1 MLSKIKRWYLFSRRG
16 SYFMLLMVCLPV
28 LLLAGF
34 GGFAIIKHGY
44 GLIFIGSLLLSTLL
58 GLLPLWWRR
67 RPLTPVPNQPIALDL
82 QQAVTTPE
90 YWSEFDQGIQQQ
102 LLPVISG
109 LVQAP
114 IAWSQLH
121 IVGLKVLR
129 STAEQYQQNNQH
141 AEWAFTAP
149 ELLTAVEQASQRL
162 QQLLDEHVPGVDQVK
177 LSALLWANTQR
188 QRLQPLSRL
197 YQIYRKV
204 RMVTPEGIIAELR
217 SQFFDRAFAGLND
230 ELQSKLQQLILLE
243 VLQLAIDLYG
253 GHLRHLNRPLALSK
267 AAAQDA
273 QRLALEPEPIRVAFV
288 GQENAGKSS
297 LINSLLA
304 QFKAETD
311 GLPATDQVQAYPF
324 GSETAQPMLLLDL
337 PGLHGAR
344 SQQQLKEYLELLAD
358 CEVIVWVLKAN
369 QSARQLDVALRQAL
383 DAWLQQ
389 RLQRQQKLPL
399 IVGALTHADRL
410 ADHSTLLEAQQYNQQ
425 LLALPT
431 LLVPNA
437 VILPEA
443 QQSLAEQL
451 NEYLLTNYDAALNVQ
466 LQRRRIEGAAFSFK
480 KEFQRFSKGGKH
492 MVKTLLNSQ
501 SPPS

>member
-34 GGFAIIKHGY
+34 GGFAIIKHDY
-44 GLIFIGSLLLSTLL
+44 GLIFIGSLLLSTVL
-58 GLLPLWWRR
+58 GFLPLWWRR
-67 RPLTPVPNQPIALDL
+67 RPLTTGSQPVALDL

-90 YWSEFDQGIQQQ
+90 YWSEFDRTVQLQ
-102 LLPVISG
+102 LLPVVSD

-114 IAWSQLH
+114 TAWSQLH
-121 IVGLKVLR
+121 VVGLKVLR

-162 QQLLDEHVPGVDQVK
+162 QHLLDEHVPGVDQIK
-177 LSALLWANTQR
+177 LSALFWVNTQR

-217 SQFFDRAFAGLND
+217 SQFFDQAFVGLSD

-253 GHLRHLNRPLALSK
+253 GHLRYLNRPLALSK

-297 LINSLLA
+297 LINHLLV
-304 QFKAETD
+304 QFRAETD

-324 GSETAQPMLLLDL
+324 CSETAQPMLLLDL

-344 SQQQLKEYLELLAD
+344 YQQQLKEYLELLAD

-369 QSARQLDVALRQAL
+369 QSARQLDLALGQAL
-383 DAWLQQ
+383 EAWQQQ
-389 RLQRQQKLPL
+389 RLERRQKSPL
-399 IVGALTHADRL
+399 IIGVLTHADRL

-425 LLALPT
+425 LLALPI

-437 VILPEA
+437 VTLPEA
-443 QQSLAEQL
+443 QQSLVEQL
-451 NEYLLTNYDAALNVQ
+451 NEYLLTNYEAALNVQ

-492 MVKTLLNSQ
+492 MVNSLFNSQ